1 MREEI
6 IKKVKEKKVI
16 AIVRNVY
23 GEDCRKLTEAL
34 LSGGI
39 ALMEF
44 TFDQKNPEYW
54 EKTCANIQMVRSK
67 FEGRMY
73 CGAGTVLTMEQV
85 DMAAEVGAQFIVS
98 PNVKREVIQET
109 IRKEM
114 VSMPGAMT
122 ATEAVEAAEYGA
134 DFVKIF
140 PAANLGA
147 AYIKA
152 IRSPINHIPLLA
164 VGGVNEKNIAQFMKA
179 GASGVGVGGDLVN
192 PKWIAGGEFEKIKET
207 AEALVQSIGGK
218 KE

>member
-44 TFDQKNPEYW
+44 TFDQKNPENW
-54 EKTCANIQMVRSK
+54 EKTCANIKMVRSK

-134 DFVKIF
+134 AERRGQHPRAFAVR
-140 PAANLGA
+140 N
-147 AYIKA
+147 KA
-152 IRSPINHIPLLA
+152 DQQEHNACPRKQNA
-164 VGGVNEKNIAQFMKA
+164 CGQQQNFG
-179 GASGVGVGGDLVN
+179 
-192 PKWIAGGEFEKIKET
+192 
-207 AEALVQSIGGK
+207 
-218 KE
+218 